1 MRCFKNSPDQDAMS
15 LYQGDYSVIVSTA
28 KGDVTVRDVRVVEG
42 RATEVV
48 LAREEDGIKVQ
59 VSDPGAAK

>member
-15 LYQGDYSVIVSTA
+15 LYRGDYSVIVRTA
-28 KGDVTVRDVRVVEG
+28 KGDVTVRDARVVEG

-48 LAREEDGIKVQ
+48 LAREEDEIKVQ
-59 VSDPGAAK
+59 VSDPGAAR

>member
-1 MRCFKNSPDQDAMS
+1 VR
-15 LYQGDYSVIVSTA
+15 TA
-28 KGDVTVRDVRVVEG
+28 KGDVTVRDARVVEG

-59 VSDPGAAK
+59 VLGPGAAK